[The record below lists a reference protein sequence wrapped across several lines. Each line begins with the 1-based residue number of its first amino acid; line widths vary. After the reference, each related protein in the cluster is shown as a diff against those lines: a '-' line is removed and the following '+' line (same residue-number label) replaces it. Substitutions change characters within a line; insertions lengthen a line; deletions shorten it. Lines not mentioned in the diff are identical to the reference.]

1 MLGAIIGDAVGSR
14 FEFNNINTTDFEF
27 LPSSCFLTDDSI
39 MTIAIAESVLNWDKN
54 GRNSYDS
61 LSREAEKAMRK
72 WGKKYPNAGYGNR
85 FSLWLED
92 ESAGPYMSKG
102 NGAAMRISPVA
113 FSSYSLNEC
122 IEMSRAITS
131 VTHNHKDAL
140 MGAEATAVQIY
151 LALNKKL
158 SLSSLKEY
166 EEKHYYKIKKSYDEL
181 LRSYT
186 LSYTCDGTCPSS
198 FTCFYESTG
207 FEDAI
212 RRAVSIGGDSD
223 TIASITG
230 ALAEAYYSIPLPIKE
245 RIMIMLDEEEK
256 KIVLSFYSRFATIDK

>member
-39 MTIAIAESVLNWDKN
+39 MTIAIAESILNWDKN

-61 LSREAEKAMRK
+61 LSREAEKAMRV
-72 WGKKYPNAGYGNR
+72 WGRRYPNAGYGKR

-102 NGAAMRISPVA
+102 NGAAMRISPIA
-113 FSSYSLNEC
+113 FSSNTLSEC
-122 IEMSRAITS
+122 IEMSKAITR
-131 VTHNHKDAL
+131 VTHNHRDAL

-166 EEKHYYKIKKSYDEL
+166 EEKHYYKIEKSYDEL

-186 LSYTCDGTCPSS
+186 LSYTCDGTCPAS
-198 FTCFYESTG
+198 FTCFYESTS

-212 RRAVSIGGDSD
+212 RKAVSIGGDSD
-223 TIASITG
+223 TLASITG
-230 ALAEAYYSIPLPIKE
+230 AMAESYYSIPLSIKE
-245 RIMIMLDEEEK
+245 RIMTMLEDIEK
-256 KIVLSFYSRFATIDK
+256 KVVLSFYSSFVNKDK